1 VGKANKEAW
10 KKMRDVCVVGVGLH
24 KFGRWPD
31 KSIGELTR
39 EAIKA
44 ALEDAG
50 AEFKDI
56 EAGFS
61 GRVQNVTGTGQAVFG
76 EMGQPGI
83 LIDNVE
89 KACASS
95 STAVRIATWV
105 VGAGLYDVVLC
116 TGVEKMRRGLVTAAP
131 AGPGAIF
138 DAPYSYQMGMYLMPA
153 EYAMRARR
161 HMSDYGSTPEQ
172 FAQVSVKSKNNATMN
187 PYAQYQKAMT
197 LEEVMAGR
205 MIADPITLYMCS
217 PTTDGASAT
226 VICAKEVAH
235 RFKGK
240 PITIAGWASGTPE
253 YNPKSVGGDVA
264 EGFIARLAREA
275 YDLAEVGPE
284 DIKLAQVHDAFAPG
298 EVFAIEELGFC
309 APGEGAKYVWDGQA
323 DIDGEHP
330 VNTDGGLE
338 SRGHPMG
345 ATGIAQI
352 AEIVWQLRGEAGQRQ
367 IPGDFDYGVTH
378 NVGVGGCN
386 ILVFKK

>member
-1 VGKANKEAW
+1 VPNKEAW
-10 KKMRDVCVVGVGLH
+10 KKMREVCIVGVGFH

-31 KSIGELTR
+31 KSVGELGR
-39 EAIKA
+39 VAIQA

-50 AEFKDI
+50 ADFKDI

-61 GRVQNVTGTGQAVFG
+61 GRVQSVTGTGQYVFG
-76 EMGQPGI
+76 EVGQTGI

-95 STAVRIATWV
+95 STAVRIATWAI
-105 VGAGLYDVVLC
+105 GAGLYDVALC
-116 TGVEKMRRGLVTAAP
+116 TGVEKMRRGLVTAG
-131 AGPGAIF
+131 AGGAG
-138 DAPYSYQMGMYLMPA
+138 APYSYLMGMYLMPA

-161 HMSDYGSTPEQ
+161 HMADYGSTPEM
-172 FAQVSVKSKNNATMN
+172 FAQVSVKNHKNATMN
-187 PYAQYQKAMT
+187 PMAQYQQEMT
-197 LEEVMAGR
+197 LEEVMNGR

-217 PTTDGASAT
+217 PTTDGATAA
-226 VICAKEVAH
+226 VLCAKEVAD

-240 PITIAGWASGTPE
+240 PITIAGWSSGTPE
-253 YNPKSVGGDVA
+253 YNPTGVGGDVA
-264 EGFIARLAREA
+264 EGFVARLAREA
-275 YDLAEVGPE
+275 YDLADVSPE
-284 DIKLAQVHDAFAPG
+284 DVKVAQVHDAFAPG

-309 APGEGAKYVWDGQA
+309 PRGEGARFVWEGKA

-352 AEIVWQLRGEAGQRQ
+352 AEIVYQLRGEAGPRQ
-367 IPGDFDYGVTH
+367 VPGDFEYGVTH
-378 NVGVGGCN
+378 NVGVGGAN
-386 ILVFKK
+386 VFVLKK

>member
-1 VGKANKEAW
+1 MGKPSKTAW
-10 KKMRDVCVVGVGLH
+10 KKMREVCIVGVGLH
-24 KFGRWPD
+24 KFGRWPEKRVED
-31 KSIGELTR
+31 LCR
-39 EAIKA
+39 EAIEN
-44 ALEDAG
+44 ALDDAG
-50 AEFKDI
+50 AQFKDI

-61 GRVQNVTGTGQAVFG
+61 GRVRDVTGTGQAVFG

-95 STAVRIATWV
+95 STAVRMATWV

-116 TGVEKMRRGLVTAAP
+116 TGVEKMQRGLVTT
-131 AGPGAIF
+131 GTGGDILK
-138 DAPYSYQMGMYLMPA
+138 APYSYQMGMYLMPA

-161 HMSDYGSTPEQ
+161 HMADYGSTPEM
-172 FAQVSVKSKNNATMN
+172 FAQVSVKSHKNAILN
-187 PYAQYQKAMT
+187 PYAQYQKEMS
-197 LEEVMAGR
+197 LEEVLNGR

-217 PTTDGASAT
+217 PSTDGASAA
-226 VICAKEVAH
+226 VICAREVAD

-253 YNPKSVGGDVA
+253 YNPKSLGGDVA
-264 EGFIARLAREA
+264 EGFVSRLAQEA
-275 YDLAEVGPE
+275 YDLADVSPE
-284 DIKLAQVHDAFAPG
+284 NVKLAQVHDAFAPG

-309 APGEGAKYVWDGQA
+309 ETGGGAHFVWEGKA
-323 DIDGEHP
+323 DLDGEHP

-352 AEIVWQLRGEAGQRQ
+352 AEIVWQLRGEAGPRQ
-367 IPGDFDYGVTH
+367 VQGNPEVGVTH
-378 NVGVGGCN
+378 NVGIGGAN
-386 ILVFKK
+386 IFVLKKQY

>member
-1 VGKANKEAW
+1 MPNVKAW
-10 KKMRDVCVVGVGLH
+10 KKMREVCIVGIGLH

-31 KSIGELTR
+31 KGVGDLGR
-39 EAIKA
+39 EAIQA

-61 GRVQNVTGTGQAVFG
+61 GRVQSVTGTGQQVFG

-95 STAVRIATWV
+95 STAVRIATWA

-116 TGVEKMRRGLVTAAP
+116 TGVEKMRRGLVTAGGG
-131 AGPGAIF
+131 GPG
-138 DAPYSYQMGMYLMPA
+138 APYSYLMGMFLMPA

-161 HMSDYGSTPEQ
+161 HIADYGTAPEM
-172 FAQVSVKSKNNATMN
+172 FGQVSVKNHKNATMN
-187 PYAQYQKAMT
+187 PMAQYQQALS
-197 LEEVMAGR
+197 LEEVMNSR

-217 PTTDGASAT
+217 PTTDGASAA

-240 PITIAGWASGTPE
+240 PITIAGWSSGTPE
-253 YNPKSVGGDVA
+253 YNPRSVGGDVS

-275 YDLAEVGPE
+275 YELASVGPE
-284 DIKLAQVHDAFAPG
+284 DIDVAQVHDAFAPG
-298 EVFAIEELGFC
+298 EVFAIEECGFC
-309 APGEGAKYVWDGQA
+309 PSGEGGKFVWEGKA
-323 DIDGEHP
+323 NIDGEVP

-345 ATGIAQI
+345 ATGIAQM
-352 AEIVWQLRGEAGQRQ
+352 AEIVSQLRGEAGPRQ
-367 IPGDFDYGVTH
+367 VPGNPKVGLTH
-378 NVGVGGCN
+378 NVGLGGCN
-386 ILVFKK
+386 VFILKK